1 MKLEL
6 KHLAPYL
13 PYGLKY
19 MKYSDHDSP
28 IRHDIMQ
35 GISTNGVYACG
46 DITPLSFKKCKPI
59 LRPLSDLTDP
69 LINLIFKD
77 TGENGIIISRYISDS
92 LKDLTITITY
102 KIMGDVFTD
111 FVINRNDIRYTDY
124 WIVEKLFENHFDVF
138 GLIDKGLAIDKNTIK
153 K

>member
-1 MKLEL
+1 MKIEL

-13 PYGLKY
+13 PYGLRIFNKDNKGSY
-19 MKYSDHDSP
+19 
-28 IRHDIMQ
+28 IL
-35 GISTNGVYACG
+35 STGSIDRV
-46 DITPLSFKKCKPI
+46 IELPEIFKPI

-138 GLIDKGLAIDKNTIK
+138 GLIDKGLAIDINTIK
-153 K
+153 Q